1 MIIITGSVLTNRD
14 NRTEIE
20 ALCVSHSKRSR
31 AESGCISHNVHS
43 DCETP
48 NLLVFVERWQD
59 GAAVLAHFQ
68 VPESGA
74 FVKALTALA
83 TEPPHM
89 TIYAADEI
97 LPAALA
103 GLTQR

>member
-1 MIIITGSVLTNRD
+1 MIIITGSVLTNPD
-14 NRTEIE
+14 NRAEIE
-20 ALCVSHSKRSR
+20 ALCVAHCQRSR
-31 AESGCISHNVHS
+31 AESGCMSHQVHS

-48 NLLVFVERWQD
+48 DLLVFVERWQD

-74 FVKALTALA
+74 FVKKLAALA
-83 TEPPHM
+83 TDPPHM

-97 LPAALA
+97 LPSALA
-103 GLTQR
+103 SLTQR